1 MYTVKF
7 TAAYKRGYKLMKR
20 RGADMSLL
28 NDAVDT
34 LRQGK
39 ALDVRYQ
46 DHELSGKYRGF
57 RECHIRPDWLL
68 VYILEKDVLV
78 LTLTDT
84 GTHSD
89 IFGL

>member
-1 MYTVKF
+1 
-7 TAAYKRGYKLMKR
+7 MKR

-28 NDAVDT
+28 NEAVDT

-39 ALDVRYQ
+39 TLDMRYQ
-46 DHELSGKYRGF
+46 DHELQGKYKGF

-68 VYILEKDVLV
+68 VYIVEKDVLV